1 MYQAVLF
8 WSGFLMISELLLGGE
23 VSRIVVIGAVGGCVA
38 FALRSE
44 RQLVW
49 RASVVLC
56 IAGLCVQSPLSVMVA
71 VVMAGVW
78 LRRRRVA
85 PLNG

>member
-8 WSGFLMISELLLGGE
+8 WSGFLMLSELLLGGE
-23 VSRIVVIGAVGGCVA
+23 VSRIVMIGAVGGCVA

-56 IAGLCVQSPLSVMVA
+56 IAGLCVQSPLSIIVA
-71 VVMAGVW
+71 ISMGAIY
-78 LRRRRVA
+78 LRRA
-85 PLNG
+85 